1 MVWPSSGCSP
11 FVVLYITWWV
21 VDVVGFIKRPTNV
34 ATACWS
40 LLLSS
45 FLFYKMI
52 RHQISKKFFLKK
64 SYNLPSLSHLVSL
77 SFIIHYGWSP
87 TRAVVIALNH
97 GHWQDQT
104 NKKHVISITG
114 NAE

>member
-1 MVWPSSGCSP
+1 MASCVFGCIVVVVTFVSVNCVVVCHKRSIKISKNQYKIKKTWGNTIMVWPSSGCSP

-52 RHQISKKFFLKK
+52 RHQISKKKT
-64 SYNLPSLSHLVSL
+64 S
-77 SFIIHYGWSP
+77 
-87 TRAVVIALNH
+87 
-97 GHWQDQT
+97 
-104 NKKHVISITG
+104 
-114 NAE
+114 